1 MPARGAG
8 ALDTRW
14 PEAPDLDAQERWT
27 EAAQVYA
34 VILTANPE
42 SPACGV
48 LAPVP
53 PAWAGRWADPVAF
66 LGSRSWLAALDGGR
80 PPGHHNNGVYPVAHG

>member
-1 MPARGAG
+1 MPAGGAG
-8 ALDTRW
+8 AQDTRW
-14 PEAPDLDAQERWT
+14 PEALGLDAQERWT

-48 LAPVP
+48 LARVP
-53 PAWAGRWADPVAF
+53 PAWAGRWTDPVAF
-66 LGSRSWLAALDGGR
+66 LGSRSRLAALDGR
-80 PPGHHNNGVYPVAHG
+80 KPPGHHNNGLSPVAHG